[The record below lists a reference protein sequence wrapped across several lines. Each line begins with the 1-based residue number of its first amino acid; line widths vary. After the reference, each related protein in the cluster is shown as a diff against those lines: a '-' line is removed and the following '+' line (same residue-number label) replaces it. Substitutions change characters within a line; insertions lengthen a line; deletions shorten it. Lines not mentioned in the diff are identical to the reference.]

1 MVESSAFQ
9 DVVRKSVANN
19 EVRVFAGAGNP
30 SLDLLPLCEW
40 LCEYLSRLCENLSR
54 LCEGEN
60 DRIEMANTLNYGL
73 ILSPLKTKFI
83 CKGITK
89 YLILKYF

>member
-1 MVESSAFQ
+1 VISMVESSAFQ

-40 LCEYLSRLCENLSR
+40 LCENLSRLCENLSR

-60 DRIEMANTLNYGL
+60 DRMENRDGQYPKLWLNF
-73 ILSPLKTKFI
+73 IPFKT
-83 CKGITK
+83 
-89 YLILKYF
+89 

>member
-1 MVESSAFQ
+1 MISMVQSSAFQ

-40 LCEYLSRLCENLSR
+40 LCENLSRLCENLSRLCENLSR

-60 DRIEMANTLNYGL
+60 DRMENRDGQYPKLWLNFF
-73 ILSPLKTKFI
+73 PFTN
-83 CKGITK
+83 
-89 YLILKYF
+89 